1 MCSKSLKVLSA
12 NSNDPKK
19 SVIKMG
25 QSLIGAK
32 LEIWLIGRL
41 SQKEKN
47 LIQYSLFE
55 TYYKDVFKIDSNIQL
70 NKTKEMNCLNYSN
83 VIS

>member
-12 NSNDPKK
+12 NSNDAKK